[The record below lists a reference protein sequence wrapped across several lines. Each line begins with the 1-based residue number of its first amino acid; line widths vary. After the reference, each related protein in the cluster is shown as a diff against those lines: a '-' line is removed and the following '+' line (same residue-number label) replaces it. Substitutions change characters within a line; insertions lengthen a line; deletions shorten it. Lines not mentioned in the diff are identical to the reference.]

1 MGAAAIL
8 FPIAVII
15 SFSTSVLAIWFAL
28 NWKNKNRER
37 ARGLASD
44 LGLSY
49 SEGLEAAESAAQEQG
64 RESYS
69 AKLEALPPF
78 LRKLLDKFAPWRI
91 FGEYGGVPVRIFPE
105 TRSTGKSSTTWLVV
119 RALFRDT
126 IPFKLRAGKESIFD
140 KVGKTLFGL
149 QDVEV
154 GDYVFDEAVR
164 IKASDPTSASVLFSR
179 PETREAILNL
189 ISSWPGA
196 VVTSEFI
203 QWERIIGKKAMEEVP
218 AVLDLI
224 TAATKTIA

>member
-8 FPIAVII
+8 FPIAVFI
-15 SFSTSVLAIWFAL
+15 SFGTSALAIWFAL

-37 ARGLASD
+37 ARGLASN
-44 LGLSY
+44 LGLAY
-49 SEGLEAAESAAQEQG
+49 SEGLEAAESVAKEQG

-69 AKLEALPPF
+69 AKLEALPPI
-78 LRKLLDKFAPWRI
+78 LRRLLDKFAPWRI
-91 FGEYGGVPVRIFPE
+91 SGEYCGVPVRIFPE
-105 TRSTGKSSTTWLVV
+105 TRSSGKSSTTWLVV

-126 IPFKLRAGKESIFD
+126 IPYKLRAGKESFFD

-154 GDYVFDEAVR
+154 GDFVFDEAIR
-164 IKASDPTSASVLFSR
+164 IKASDPAAASVLFSR
-179 PETREAILNL
+179 PETREALLNL

-196 VVTSEFI
+196 VVTSECI

-218 AVLDLI
+218 TVLELMAV
-224 TAATKTIA
+224 AAKAMA